1 MNSKVGQHGIATI
14 LELTLVVA
22 ILIILTS
29 VVMLYI
35 RPVRQHKRSRDVVR
49 VADMT
54 TLSRAI
60 EEYRLDKTSYPD
72 NTNTIRTSDTLPLGN
87 LGPNVNASDG
97 WIDSDFKGYLT
108 RLPIDPLNTGSNV
121 YKYIA
126 SGTNYEI
133 NAVLEY
139 DSSGLMTKDGGNNS
153 SVYEV
158 GTSLTL
164 IN

>member
-1 MNSKVGQHGIATI
+1 MNSKIDQHGIATI

-35 RPVRQHKRSRDVVR
+35 RPIRQHKRSRDVVR

-72 NTNTIRTSDTLPLGN
+72 NTNTLRTSDTLPQGN

-108 RLPIDPLNTGSNV
+108 KLPIDPLNTGSNV
-121 YKYIA
+121 YRYIA
-126 SGTNYEI
+126 YGTNYEI

-139 DSSGLMTKDGGNNS
+139 DSDSLMTKDGGNNS

-158 GTSLTL
+158 GTNLTL

>member
-1 MNSKVGQHGIATI
+1 MTNKFDQHGIATI

-22 ILIILTS
+22 ILITLTTIA
-29 VVMLYI
+29 MLYI

-54 TLSRAI
+54 TLSRAV

-72 NTNTIRTSDTLPLGN
+72 NTNTLRTSNILPQGN
-87 LGPNVNASDG
+87 VGPYVNVSDG

-108 RLPIDPLNTGSNV
+108 KLLIDPLNTGSNV

-126 SGTNYEI
+126 SDTNYEI

-139 DSSGLMTKDGGNNS
+139 DSDGLMTNDGGNNNN
-153 SVYEV
+153 VYEV
-158 GTSLTL
+158 GTNLTL